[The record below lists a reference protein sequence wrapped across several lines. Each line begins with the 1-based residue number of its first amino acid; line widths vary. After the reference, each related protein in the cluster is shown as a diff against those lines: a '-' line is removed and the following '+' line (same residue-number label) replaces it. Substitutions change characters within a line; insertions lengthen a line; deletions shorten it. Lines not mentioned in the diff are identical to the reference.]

1 VISLLL
7 VACGSKLPKDTIEIG
22 EHRLTVEVAA
32 TPESRRVGLMH
43 RDRLPAGT
51 GMLFVYP
58 DEQVRGFWMKDTRI
72 PLSIAFV
79 TRSGRIVRIA
89 DMQPFSTSRVS
100 SLAPAT
106 YAIEVNQGWF
116 AERGI
121 AAGTTVTGLPSDL
134 PVE

>member
-1 VISLLL
+1 MLL
-7 VACGSKLPKDTIEIG
+7 VACASKLPKETLQIG

-32 TPESRRVGLMH
+32 TQESRRVGLMH
-43 RDRLPAGT
+43 RDHLPADG

-79 TRSGRIVRIA
+79 TRSGKIVRIA
-89 DMQPFSTSRVS
+89 DMKPFSTDRVS

-121 AAGTTVTGLPSDL
+121 EAGATVKGLPSDL
-134 PVE
+134 PKE